1 MREVTINGKSYKI
14 EYGLNAVCSLEDVT
28 HRTLDDIVDS
38 LKKGVADIRLA
49 RAIFWAGLLANTR
62 SMTLERAGEIL
73 DQADGEYCAVLGAAC
88 GELIDSFIMRI
99 GSSRDDD
106 KADEA
111 KNAEGTA

>member
-73 DQADGEYCAVLGAAC
+73 DQADSEYSSVLGTVY
-88 GELIDSFIMRI
+88 GELLNSFIMRI
-99 GSSRDDD
+99 APPYNDEE
-106 KADEA
+106 DEA